1 MIAIVDYGAGN
12 LVSVKKAIDWL
23 GYECAITS
31 DCQQVAK
38 AEKIVLPGVGHFA
51 STAALGR
58 SGLRDEIKAAIGRG
72 VPFLGICVGMQWM
85 FQGSAESPETPGL
98 GLLPGE
104 CERFPATVKSP
115 HVGWNSLAVNP
126 SSRLFQ
132 GVAPSPYV
140 YFTHSFRAPV
150 DEASVACCGYGGEF
164 SAAVERDHIFGV
176 QFHPEKSG
184 PTGLKL
190 LSNFCELKC

>member
-23 GYECAITS
+23 GHECAITS
-31 DCQQVAK
+31 DREQVAR
-38 AEKIVLPGVGHFA
+38 AAKIILPGVGHFA
-51 STAALGR
+51 STAALES
-58 SGLRDEIKAAIGRG
+58 SGLRSEIKDAIGRG
-72 VPFLGICVGMQWM
+72 IPFLGICVGMQWM
-85 FQGSAESPETPGL
+85 FQGSAESPETQGL

-115 HVGWNSLAVNP
+115 HVGWNSLTVDPA
-126 SSRLFQ
+126 SRLFR
-132 GVAPSPYV
+132 GIAAVPFV

-150 DEASVACCGYGGEF
+150 DESTVACCEYGGSF
-164 SAAVERDHIFGV
+164 SAAVERDRVFGV

-184 PTGLKL
+184 ATGLKL